1 MFLKI
6 LRIVSRFIL
15 HIIARVEIEGFEKIP
30 QTGGAIVASN
40 HLGRLDAMLGVV
52 LANRDDIILMIA
64 EKYQVYPFWRFMA
77 RRLDALWLDRGEPDL
92 RTLRIVQ
99 KRLKAGG
106 ILGVAPEGTRS
117 KTESLQPGKPGTVYL
132 ATKTG
137 VPIIPVG
144 IWGTED
150 RVVKERLS
158 HLQRLDIHVRIGD
171 PLYLPVM
178 ERKGRDEFLAR
189 HTEELMCQ
197 IAALLPPSYRGVYA
211 NHPRTLELL
220 AEQPAPL
227 QDAAGD
233 GSVETAV
240 TPG

>member
-6 LRIVSRFIL
+6 LRIISRFIL
-15 HIIARVEIEGFEKIP
+15 RIIARVDIQGYEHIP
-30 QTGGAIVASN
+30 QTGGVIVASN

-77 RRLDALWLDRGEPDL
+77 KRLDALWLDRGEPDL
-92 RTLRIVQ
+92 HTLRIVQ
-99 KRLKAGG
+99 KRLKGGG
-106 ILGVAPEGTRS
+106 ILGIAPEGTRS

-132 ATKTG
+132 AAKTN

-144 IWGTED
+144 VWGTED

-158 HLQRLDIHVRIGD
+158 RLRRLDIHARIGE
-171 PLYLPVM
+171 PIYLPPM
-178 ERKGRDEFLAR
+178 DRKHRDEFLEE
-189 HTEELMCQ
+189 HTEELMCR

-211 NHPRTLELL
+211 DHPRTLELL
-220 AEQPAPL
+220 AAQPPAVWG
-227 QDAAGD
+227 DAGD
-233 GSVETAV
+233 GTVETAV
-240 TPG
+240 TP